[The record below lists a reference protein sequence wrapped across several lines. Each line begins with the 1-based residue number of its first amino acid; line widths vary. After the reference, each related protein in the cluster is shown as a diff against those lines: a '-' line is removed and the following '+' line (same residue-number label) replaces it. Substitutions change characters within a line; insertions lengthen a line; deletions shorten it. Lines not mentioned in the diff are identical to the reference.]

1 MNDTMNCT
9 LNTQQQAAELFKEYN
24 VFVTAFLLF
33 LSILLQYGYAT
44 RSRFIYIL
52 KMILLWCFWPL
63 NIAVGVISCIFPP
76 NTGGSFVAAII
87 LTVCGCL
94 VFFLGYWIQSIRLFK
109 RGRSWGAIKPRSYA
123 GGPILLTN
131 GQQCNFAIESVPVV
145 LSPIIKNGV
154 LYCEGQWLAKCEP
167 DHLPK
172 DIFVCTP
179 DRRNIYRMVQKYTG
193 DQSGNKKRFA
203 TFVYAKQSVDTGELE
218 SVATGGSS
226 LYT

>member
-1 MNDTMNCT
+1 MADNTTNCT
-9 LNTQQQAAELFKEYN
+9 LITQQATELFIEYN
-24 VFVTAFLLF
+24 LFVTAFFLTLTILF
-33 LSILLQYGYAT
+33 QYGYAT
-44 RSRFIYIL
+44 RSRIIYIF
-52 KMILLWCFWPL
+52 KMLVLWCFWPL
-63 NIAVGVISCIFPP
+63 NIAVGVISCIYPP
-76 NTGGSFVAAII
+76 NTAGLVAAII
-87 LTVCGCL
+87 LTVFACL
-94 VFFLGYWIQSIRLFK
+94 SFVGYWIQSFRLFK
-109 RGRSWGAIKPRSYA
+109 RCRSWWSFNPESNAVGS
-123 GGPILLTN
+123 ILLTN
-131 GQQCNFAIESVPVV
+131 GQQCNFAIESVPMV

-172 DIFVCTP
+172 NIFVCTP